1 MKAISNKAPAGS
13 PASPA
18 PNGNIF
24 FCGDLHGNFHGLISA
39 VMLYRPEA
47 IVLLGDIM
55 GDDPEKSL
63 DEELLEI
70 IDLTQI
76 YWIAGNHDTDT
87 INAYKLLFQSRL
99 SGGNLH
105 GRVVEVAG
113 RRIGGLHGVFRG
125 KIWRPEGSPVF
136 GSYCDYIKHAELKR
150 PARLRHGDES
160 NDYYLGEDLKHK
172 SSIFP
177 DDYDALAVMKADV
190 LITHEAGGYHP
201 QGFMALTELAQKMGV
216 THAFHGHQHDR
227 LDYSKSGINLGF
239 APHGV
244 GLRGITELSRDGTVT
259 VILNGELDHFYHVR
273 HLQYKQRNEE

>member
-1 MKAISNKAPAGS
+1 MKAISNQSPAGS
-13 PASPA
+13 PVSQAG
-18 PNGNIF
+18 NGNIF

-39 VMLYRPEA
+39 VVLYRPEA

-55 GDDPEKSL
+55 GDDPEMEL
-63 DEELLEI
+63 DKELSEL

-87 INAYKLLFQSRL
+87 INAYKLLFQSGL

-125 KIWRPEGSPVF
+125 KVWRPEGSPVF
-136 GSYCDYIKHAELKR
+136 SSYSDYIKHAELKR
-150 PARLRHGDES
+150 PARLRHGGANHEF
-160 NDYYLGEDLKHK
+160 NLGEDLKHK

-177 DDYDALAVMKADV
+177 DDYDALSMMKADV

-201 QGFMALTELAQKMGV
+201 QGFTVLTELAQKMGV
-216 THAFHGHQHDR
+216 SWAFHGHQHDR

-244 GLRGITELSRDGTVT
+244 GLRGITQLSRDGVVS

-273 HLQYKQRNEE
+273 HLQYQRHIEE